1 VAYISI
7 NDIFERIGVF
17 VEKNTIPILVV
28 AVILILISFSG
39 AKQIEMASGTETF
52 VEKESRLYQDFDLL
66 YQQYFGTDAIVVM
79 VEGGDI
85 ATPEVLR
92 AIDRLETG
100 VSGTRNVEQIVDVAG
115 MVRQANL
122 GVEGRNRIPDDEQ
135 AIRAL
140 IDTLPEQQ
148 RRIVMPDTRHAAV
161 YVVMPA
167 RLSDPEQADVLAV
180 VEDIIEWAD
189 FPAGYDV
196 IVTGD
201 PTFMNAMKNEMN
213 SSMGPLLL
221 IASLLMVVVLFI
233 AFRHARWQLLPLPVV
248 LIGII
253 WTFGAMGFLDIPL
266 SMVSMSAFPIL
277 IGLGIDYAIQ
287 FHNRIEEEF
296 ARVDDAKRAV
306 TETVRHTAPAVLI
319 ALIITGLGF
328 VSLFTSTV
336 PMIQDFGLLCLVG
349 IVCCFFSALF
359 IGVTAVY
366 ALHRRGDRKNRRQNS
381 KQTIDRK
388 EDSSV
393 ERAFGSLAVWS
404 ANNPLLVL
412 GVAGL
417 LCVAGLYADT
427 VVGIETDVKTFV
439 PSDMPA
445 LIDIEHMVDVLGG
458 TDQLNL
464 IVKAEDVTDPAVVAW
479 MDRFSAHEIELHPY
493 ISSGESIA
501 GPMKVMNHGELPE
514 TSGQVDAVMQRIPE
528 STRDRYI
535 YGRTTALLNLG
546 IGDAISGLGLPRIDR
561 LIRLVKGDIQWTE
574 PPPGVTVTITGQS
587 VAMTTTIAALTTGRR
602 LMTFVGLV
610 LITGG
615 LFLLY
620 RDWLKAIIPVLT
632 MGLVIGWSGGV
643 MYLLGMD
650 YTPMTA
656 TLGALILGVGS
667 EYAVM
672 MMERYFEERE
682 NGFAPIDAIRISTG
696 KIGVAILASGLTTLA
711 GFSALVASP
720 FSMNRNFGVVTV
732 IDVLLA
738 LIASF
743 FVFPVLIVWLD
754 GAREK
759 RRARKAAK
767 ILEPDRTKQPNQTG
781 KGVTG

>member
-1 VAYISI
+1 MV
-7 NDIFERIGVF
+7 
-17 VEKNTIPILVV
+17 L
-28 AVILILISFSG
+28 LILLSFVG
-39 AKQIEMASGTETF
+39 AQKIEMASGTETF

-66 YQQYFGTDAIVVM
+66 YQQYFGTEAIVVM

-122 GVEGRNRIPDDEQ
+122 GVSGRNRIPDDEQ

-140 IDTLPEQQ
+140 IDMLPEQQ
-148 RRIVMPDTRHAAV
+148 REIVLPDTRHAAV

-167 RLSDPEQADVLAV
+167 RLSDPEQADVLVV
-180 VEDIIEWAD
+180 VEDMAEWAD

-201 PTFMNAMKNEMN
+201 PTFMNAMTHEMN

-233 AFRHARWQLLPLPVV
+233 AFKHARWQLLPLPVV
-248 LIGII
+248 LIGIVC
-253 WTFGAMGFLDIPL
+253 TFGAMGFLKIPL

-296 ARVDDAKRAV
+296 VRVDDAKRAV
-306 TETVRHTAPAVLI
+306 RETVRHTAPAVLI
-319 ALIITGLGF
+319 AVIITGLGF

-336 PMIQDFGLLCLVG
+336 PMIKDFGLLCLVG

-359 IGVTAVY
+359 IGITTIY
-366 ALHRRGDRKNRRQNS
+366 MLHRRSDRKNHRQNS
-381 KQTIDRK
+381 KQTIDKGVRA
-388 EDSSV
+388 DSAA
-393 ERAFGSLAVWS
+393 ERVFGSLAVWS

-417 LCVAGLYADT
+417 LCFAGLYADT
-427 VVGIETDVKTFV
+427 IIGIETDVKTFV

-445 LIDIEHMVDVLGG
+445 LIDIEHMVEVLGG

-464 IVKAEDVTDPAVVAW
+464 IVKAEDVTDPAVIEW
-479 MDRFSAHEIELHPY
+479 MDRFSAHEVALHPY

-501 GPMKVMNHGELPE
+501 GPIKAMNHGELPE
-514 TSGQVDAVMQRIPE
+514 TAGQANAVMQRIPK

-535 YGRTTALLNLG
+535 YGRTTALLNLD

-561 LIRLVKGDIQWTE
+561 LIRLVEGDIRWTQ

-602 LMTFVGLV
+602 LMTLVGLV
-610 LITGG
+610 LILGG

-632 MGLVIGWSGGV
+632 MTLVIGWSGGV

-656 TLGALILGVGS
+656 TLGALILGIGS

-682 NGFAPIDAIRISTG
+682 NGLIPIDAIRVSTG

-711 GFSALVASP
+711 GFSALLASP
-720 FSMNRNFGVVTV
+720 FSMNRNFGIVTV

-738 LIASF
+738 LLASF
-743 FVFPVLIVWLD
+743 FVFPVLMVWLD
-754 GAREK
+754 GWREK
-759 RRARKAAK
+759 GR
-767 ILEPDRTKQPNQTG
+767 LHG
-781 KGVTG
+781 

>member
-7 NDIFERIGVF
+7 KDIFEHIGVF

-28 AVILILISFSG
+28 AVILILVSFSG
-39 AKQIEMASGTETF
+39 AEQIEMASGTETF

-66 YQQYFGTDAIVVM
+66 YQQYFGTAAIVVM

-100 VSGTRNVEQIVDVAG
+100 VSGTKNVEQIVDVAG

-122 GVEGRNRIPDDEQ
+122 GVAGRNRIPDDEQ

-148 RRIVMPDTRHAAV
+148 RRIVLPDTRHAAV

-167 RLSDPEQADVLAV
+167 RISDPEQVDVLAV
-180 VEDIIEWAD
+180 VEDMVEWAD
-189 FPAGYDV
+189 FPAGYKV

-201 PTFMNAMKNEMN
+201 PTFMNAMTHEMN

-233 AFRHARWQLLPLPVV
+233 AFRYARWQLLPLPVV

-253 WTFGAMGFLDIPL
+253 WTFGAMGFLGIPL

-306 TETVRHTAPAVLI
+306 SETVRHTAPAVLI

-336 PMIQDFGLLCLVG
+336 PMIKDFGLLCLVG

-359 IGVTAVY
+359 IGITTIY
-366 ALHRRGDRKNRRQNS
+366 MLHRRGDRKNRRQNS
-381 KQTIDRK
+381 KQTISKRQ
-388 EDSSV
+388 DSSV

-417 LCVAGLYADT
+417 LCIAGLYADT

-445 LIDIEHMVDVLGG
+445 LIDINHMVDVLGG

-464 IVKAEDVTDPAVVAW
+464 VVKAEDVTDPAVIAW
-479 MDRFSAHEIELHPY
+479 MDRFSTHEVELHPY
-493 ISSGESIA
+493 ISSGESIT
-501 GPMKVMNHGELPE
+501 GPMRVMNHGELPK
-514 TSGQVDAVMQRIPE
+514 TAGQVDAVMQRIPE
-528 STRDRYI
+528 STRD
-535 YGRTTALLNLG
+535 
-546 IGDAISGLGLPRIDR
+546 P
-561 LIRLVKGDIQWTE
+561 
-574 PPPGVTVTITGQS
+574 
-587 VAMTTTIAALTTGRR
+587 
-602 LMTFVGLV
+602 
-610 LITGG
+610 
-615 LFLLY
+615 
-620 RDWLKAIIPVLT
+620 
-632 MGLVIGWSGGV
+632 
-643 MYLLGMD
+643 
-650 YTPMTA
+650 
-656 TLGALILGVGS
+656 
-667 EYAVM
+667 
-672 MMERYFEERE
+672 
-682 NGFAPIDAIRISTG
+682 
-696 KIGVAILASGLTTLA
+696 AILIMEWNFVWRTLSVHYAS
-711 GFSALVASP
+711 
-720 FSMNRNFGVVTV
+720 N
-732 IDVLLA
+732 
-738 LIASF
+738 
-743 FVFPVLIVWLD
+743 
-754 GAREK
+754 
-759 RRARKAAK
+759 
-767 ILEPDRTKQPNQTG
+767 
-781 KGVTG
+781 

>member
-7 NDIFERIGVF
+7 KDIFEHIGVF

-28 AVILILISFSG
+28 AVILILVSFSG
-39 AKQIEMASGTETF
+39 AEQIEMASGTETF

-79 VEGGDI
+79 VEGGD
-85 ATPEVLR
+85 
-92 AIDRLETG
+92 IDRLETG

-180 VEDIIEWAD
+180 VEDIVEWAD
-189 FPAGYDV
+189 FPAGV

-201 PTFMNAMKNEMN
+201 PTFMNAMTHEMN

-233 AFRHARWQLLPLPVV
+233 AFRYARWQLLPLPVV

-253 WTFGAMGFLDIPL
+253 WTFGAMGFLGIPL

-306 TETVRHTAPAVLI
+306 SETVRHTAPAVLI

-336 PMIQDFGLLCLVG
+336 PMIKDFGLLCLVG

-359 IGVTAVY
+359 IGITTIY
-366 ALHRRGDRKNRRQNS
+366 MLHRRGDRKNRRQNS
-381 KQTIDRK
+381 KQTISKRQ
-388 EDSSV
+388 DSSV

-417 LCVAGLYADT
+417 LCIAGLYADT

-445 LIDIEHMVDVLGG
+445 LIDINHMVDVLGG

-464 IVKAEDVTDPAVVAW
+464 VVKAEDVTDPAVIAW
-479 MDRFSAHEIELHPY
+479 MDRFSTHEVELHPY
-493 ISSGESIA
+493 ISSGESIT
-501 GPMKVMNHGELPE
+501 GPMRVMNHGELPK
-514 TSGQVDAVMQRIPE
+514 TAGQVDAVMQRIPE

-535 YGRTTALLNLG
+535 YGRTTALLNLD

-561 LIRLVKGDIQWTE
+561 LIRLVEGDIRWTQ

-587 VAMTTTIAALTTGRR
+587 VAMTTTITALTTGRR
-602 LMTFVGLV
+602 LMTLVGLV
-610 LITGG
+610 LILGG

-620 RDWLKAIIPVLT
+620 RDWLKAIVPVLT

-672 MMERYFEERE
+672 MMERYFEERD
-682 NGFAPIDAIRISTG
+682 NGLVPIDAIRVSTG

-711 GFSALVASP
+711 GFSALIASP

-754 GAREK
+754 GVREK
-759 RRARKAAK
+759 RRLQKR
-767 ILEPDRTKQPNQTG
+767 LQG
-781 KGVTG
+781 

>member
-1 VAYISI
+1 
-7 NDIFERIGVF
+7 
-17 VEKNTIPILVV
+17 
-28 AVILILISFSG
+28 
-39 AKQIEMASGTETF
+39 
-52 VEKESRLYQDFDLL
+52 
-66 YQQYFGTDAIVVM
+66 QYFGTAAIVIM
-79 VEGGDI
+79 VEDGEV
-85 ATPEVLR
+85 ATPEVLC
-92 AIDRLETG
+92 AIDRLNTG
-100 VSGTRNVEQIVDVAG
+100 VSGTKNVIEVIDIAS
-115 MVRQANL
+115 MVKEANL
-122 GVEGRNRIPDDEQ
+122 RVSGRSRIPDDEN
-135 AIRAL
+135 AIQAL

-148 RRIVMPDTRHAAV
+148 RGMVLPDTRHTAIFV
-161 YVVMPA
+161 TMPA
-167 RLSDPEQADVLAV
+167 RATDAEMEDVLVV
-180 VEDIIEWAD
+180 VEDVVEWAA
-189 FPAGYDV
+189 FPAGYNV

-201 PTFMNAMKNEMN
+201 PAFSIAMQHEMT

-221 IASLLMVVVLFI
+221 IASILMLVVLFI
-233 AFRHARWQLLPLPVV
+233 TFKHARWQLLPLPIV

-253 WTFGAMGFLDIPL
+253 WTFGATGFLGIPL

-296 ARVDDAKRAV
+296 ARSDDAKRAV

-349 IVCCFFSALF
+349 IICCFLSSLF
-359 IGVTAVY
+359 IGIAVIY
-366 ALHRRGDRKNRRQNS
+366 ALHRRSIRKNR
-381 KQTIDRK
+381 KQKNNRTVNK
-388 EDSSV
+388 NVGAGSSA
-393 ERAFGSLAVWS
+393 ERFFGGLAVWA

-417 LCVAGLYADT
+417 LCLGGLYADT
-427 VVGIETDVKTFV
+427 CVGIETDVKTFV
-439 PSDMPA
+439 PSDMPS
-445 LIDIEHMVDVLGG
+445 LIDMNHMVEFLGG
-458 TDQLNL
+458 TDQLNV
-464 IVKAEDVTDPAVVAW
+464 IVKADDVTDPAVIDW
-479 MDRFSAHEIELHPY
+479 MDRFAAHEVELHPY

-501 GPMKVMNHGELPE
+501 GPVKAVNHGVLPE
-514 TSGQVDAVMQRIPE
+514 GAAQMDAILQTIPE
-528 STRDRYI
+528 SARDRYI
-535 YGRTTALLNLG
+535 YGRTIALLNLG
-546 IGDAISGLGLPRIDR
+546 IGDAVSGLGLPRIER
-561 LIRLVKGDIQWTE
+561 LIRLVEDDIRWMP

-587 VAMTTTIAALTTGRR
+587 VTMTTVIGALTTGRR

-620 RDWLKAIIPVLT
+620 RDWLKAAVPVLT
-632 MGLVIGWSGGV
+632 MTLVIGWSGGV

-682 NGFAPIDAIRISTG
+682 NGLAPIDAIRESTG
-696 KIGVAILASGLTTLA
+696 KIGVAILASGCTTLA
-711 GFSALVASP
+711 GFSALIASP
-720 FSMNRNFGVVTV
+720 FSMNQNFGIVTV

-738 LIASF
+738 LLATF

-754 GAREK
+754 RMREK
-759 RRARKAAK
+759 GRARKVVK
-767 ILEPDRTKQPNQTG
+767 IREPDQTKQPDRTG
-781 KGVTG
+781 KGITG